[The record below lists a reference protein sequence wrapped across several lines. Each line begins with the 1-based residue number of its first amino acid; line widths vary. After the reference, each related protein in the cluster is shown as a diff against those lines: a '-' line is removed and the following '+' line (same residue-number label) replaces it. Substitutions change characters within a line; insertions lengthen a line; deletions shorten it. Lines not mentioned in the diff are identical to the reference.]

1 MQHHSFRRLVFL
13 CEERRRCYLHS
24 GKDGSS
30 SHWTTGYSSCSR
42 LLPRCGVVLWREGS
56 EESLRNEGVLLEEVV
71 HIHPYTFNDLE
82 SVVKA
87 ADDAGQDFA
96 GIIVA
101 GIIVAAFKWDWGRPH
116 EAATAEFLR
125 GVRALCDERGAAL
138 ICDDVRS
145 SFRIN
150 VGGTWA
156 DERYGHGVSPDIS
169 CLCKG
174 IANGEAVSA
183 MVGTSKWR
191 EGADKVV
198 AMGSFWANAVPF
210 AAALATPGSRCLYTA
225 ASEQLRKG
233 LQEQAEAAGLRGFSQ
248 SGPPQMMF
256 FCFDEELP
264 LPCSQRRLIMRF
276 CELCVAQG
284 VIFHPHHTMFLSA
297 AHTPE
302 DIEAAPAVAKV
313 AFEQLAAEALAR

>member
-225 ASEQLRKG
+225 ARRAAAKRPPRASRGCRTEGIQSVRSAPNDVFLFRRGTPATMLTETAYHALLR
-233 LQEQAEAAGLRGFSQ
+233 ALRSTGGHFSSAPHDVSKCSAHPRRHRGGARCGQ
-248 SGPPQMMF
+248 SG
-256 FCFDEELP
+256 
-264 LPCSQRRLIMRF
+264 
-276 CELCVAQG
+276 V
-284 VIFHPHHTMFLSA
+284 
-297 AHTPE
+297 
-302 DIEAAPAVAKV
+302 
-313 AFEQLAAEALAR
+313 